1 MVQERN
7 ESEGPEFPSGLYVLP
22 ATGDEVE
29 VTRPE
34 GWGYPLVAQVR
45 WMTSD
50 PGRDAMTQM
59 LADVLFLE
67 WDRVTLAV
75 AAGETYT
82 LVALSELAQR
92 AGWLIESRL
101 PEAPDRFR
109 LTREGGESC
118 EGMRLDLLRAAGA
131 EHATVLVIAVDDV
144 DASVRIAETA
154 RRHFP
159 SLRVLARARNRQHA
173 FRLMDAGVGEVW
185 RETLASS
192 LEVAESTLVAL
203 GSSPGTAA
211 DQVRRFREHDEATL
225 RAQAAVKDDE
235 GKLIATAQASA
246 QQLESLFEADQRPV

>member
-92 AGWLIESRL
+92 AGWLIESKL

-109 LTREGGESC
+109 LTREGGEPC
-118 EGMRLDLLRAAGA
+118 EGMRLDLLRAL
-131 EHATVLVIAVDDV
+131 ELTLRC
-144 DASVRIAETA
+144 SLKPFERIADWPNWVEPTWQAYEQLLLALQGHVLFQPAAA
-154 RRHFP
+154 R
-159 SLRVLARARNRQHA
+159 SN
-173 FRLMDAGVGEVW
+173 G
-185 RETLASS
+185 
-192 LEVAESTLVAL
+192 
-203 GSSPGTAA
+203 
-211 DQVRRFREHDEATL
+211 
-225 RAQAAVKDDE
+225 
-235 GKLIATAQASA
+235 
-246 QQLESLFEADQRPV
+246 